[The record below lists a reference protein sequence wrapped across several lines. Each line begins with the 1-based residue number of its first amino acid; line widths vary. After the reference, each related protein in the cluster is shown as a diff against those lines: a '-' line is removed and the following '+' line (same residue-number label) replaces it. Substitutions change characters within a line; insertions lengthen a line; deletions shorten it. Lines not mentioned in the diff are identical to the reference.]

1 MYRDKVFKA
10 EIRKDPGYQQI
21 IDAKVQD
28 CFVGK
33 GGQKLKSD
41 DVLANV
47 HDVIESKN
55 THSDIKQDFLNAVLR
70 HAEDQRPDLDLEIKV
85 LHATVLGVPM

>member
-1 MYRDKVFKA
+1 M
-10 EIRKDPGYQQI
+10 
-21 IDAKVQD
+21 
-28 CFVGK
+28 
-33 GGQKLKSD
+33 
-41 DVLANV
+41 LANV